1 MKQTGR
7 PFPVFLPP
15 VSSLSFSCPFRSLVS
30 VPSTRFVFRVS
41 SHVLSS
47 SLGARPARASVF
59 VFSFRFPRS
68 VLFPFTIL
76 GHFSYRSRAPRREGL
91 YPTPTP
97 ANTPNMIRVY
107 ACIHV
112 TLTHSCSCLLPR
124 SLIVFSYRSRA
135 PRREDPHTFPSL
147 RSHTPSH
154 PSHRESNTSALLQW
168 FRVYLSFTLRLPRP
182 SVRPHPHLRLYPK
195 LLVFG

>member
-1 MKQTGR
+1 MKQTDR

-30 VPSTRFVFRVS
+30 VLSTRFVFRVS

-76 GHFSYRSRAPRREGL
+76 GH
-91 YPTPTP
+91 
-97 ANTPNMIRVY
+97 
-107 ACIHV
+107 
-112 TLTHSCSCLLPR
+112 
-124 SLIVFSYRSRA
+124 FSYRSRA